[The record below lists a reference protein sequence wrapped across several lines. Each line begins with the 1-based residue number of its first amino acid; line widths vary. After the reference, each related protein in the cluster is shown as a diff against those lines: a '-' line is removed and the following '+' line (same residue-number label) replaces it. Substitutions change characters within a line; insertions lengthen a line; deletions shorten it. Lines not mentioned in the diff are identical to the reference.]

1 MRIIT
6 SKELLKDDNDFFNT
20 SELENLKSVEDIVN
34 DVKQRGE
41 NAVIEY
47 SKKFA
52 DGDFKSSN
60 DFCVSDK
67 EIEHAFN
74 TVEQKTIDALEKCIN
89 NIRYFS
95 QKQFECIKNL
105 DLTIKNSQLGHK
117 IIPLESVLCYVPGG
131 NYPLPSSAIMTVI
144 PAKVAQVKNVIVTS
158 PKIKPQTIVAA
169 KLSGAD
175 CIYKLGGV
183 QAISLFAYGSDTIK
197 PVDKIVGPGNKY
209 VTLAKKNVY
218 GKCSID
224 FLAGPSEVLIVADD
238 NQNPELV
245 SADILA
251 QCEHDKDA
259 RGYLICFSENFAK
272 KVIECAKKQLN
283 QLKTKDIASIS
294 FKKSIAVIVNN
305 IDEAIEITN
314 KRAPE
319 HLELMFDRAFEM
331 SDKFNNYGSM
341 FIGSYCAEVFGDYC
355 SGTNHVLPTN
365 TASKYTGGL
374 SVFDFVKIQTY
385 QKLSKEYATE
395 LSELASEIAHV
406 EGLFAHK
413 LASDLRRI
421 Q

>member
-20 SELENLKSVEDIVN
+20 SELENFKSVEDIVN

-209 VTLAKKNVY
+209 VTLAKKIVY

-272 KVIECAKKQLN
+272 NVNLNELSKMSYRSKYYFIRQFHARTGFTPKEYLANLRFDKSKELLLKTNISVKEIAEHVGFSYRRKLIKLN
-283 QLKTKDIASIS
+283 Q
-294 FKKSIAVIVNN
+294 KKLGLTPSQFR
-305 IDEAIEITN
+305 
-314 KRAPE
+314 K
-319 HLELMFDRAFEM
+319 
-331 SDKFNNYGSM
+331 
-341 FIGSYCAEVFGDYC
+341 
-355 SGTNHVLPTN
+355 
-365 TASKYTGGL
+365 L
-374 SVFDFVKIQTY
+374 SVC
-385 QKLSKEYATE
+385 
-395 LSELASEIAHV
+395 
-406 EGLFAHK
+406 
-413 LASDLRRI
+413 SDST
-421 Q
+421 